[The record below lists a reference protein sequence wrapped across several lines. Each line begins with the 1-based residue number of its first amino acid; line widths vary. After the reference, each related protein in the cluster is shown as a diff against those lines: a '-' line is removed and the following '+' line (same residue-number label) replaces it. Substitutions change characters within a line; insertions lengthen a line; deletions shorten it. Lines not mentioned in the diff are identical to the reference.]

1 MKTEFT
7 FSYQQTGR
15 YFAQIA
21 DGMEDL
27 GAAEIAALGAG
38 DVHAVYR
45 GIHFSADK
53 AALYRINYESR
64 LISKILAPLMFC
76 PCRSDDELY
85 RQASKIPWAG
95 LFSVDETFAV
105 FSNVSH
111 SNITHSKYAAL
122 RLKDAIVDQFREQC
136 GKRPSVDTE
145 APDVW
150 LHVFI
155 QNNKATISLETAG
168 RALHRRGYRKAT
180 LAAPMNET
188 LAAAV
193 IRLTEWDGATPLHDP
208 MCGSG
213 TLLCE
218 ALMHHCRIPS
228 AFFRERFGFEY
239 LPDFDRSVW
248 GAVRKASDGRVRE
261 LPPGLISGGDV
272 AVRAV
277 ETTRGNLANL
287 PCGDRVGLRATDVR
301 EIESLENTTIV
312 CNPPAGVRIGAKEGM
327 GPFMKSFGDFLKQR
341 CKGST
346 AFIYFGDRQLV
357 KEIGLRTTWK
367 KPLKNGGLDG
377 RLVKIELY

>member
-1 MKTEFT
+1 VKTDFT
-7 FSYQQTGR
+7 YSYQETNR

-27 GAAEIAALGAG
+27 GAAELAELGAD

-45 GIHFSADK
+45 GIHFAADK
-53 AALYRINYESR
+53 ATLYRINYESR
-64 LISKILAPLMFC
+64 LVSKFLAPLMFC

-85 RQASKIPWAG
+85 EQGSKIPWVD
-95 LFSVDETFAV
+95 LFSADDTFAV

-122 RLKDAIVDQFREQC
+122 RLKDAIVDQFREER
-136 GKRPSVDTE
+136 GRRPNVETKT
-145 APDVW
+145 PDVW
-150 LHVFI
+150 IHVFV

-168 RALHRRGYRKAT
+168 GALHRRGYKEVT
-180 LAAPMNET
+180 LAAPMSET
-188 LAAAV
+188 LAAAI
-193 IRLTEWDGATPLHDP
+193 IRLTEWDGTTPLHDP

-228 AFFRERFGFEY
+228 AFFREHFGFEH

-248 GAVRKASDGRVRE
+248 GAVRKESDGRIRE
-261 LPPGLISGGDV
+261 LPPGLISGSDV
-272 AVRAV
+272 AAEAV
-277 ETTRGNLANL
+277 EASRSNLANL
-287 PCGDRVGLRATDVR
+287 PCGDRVALRVTDAR
-301 EIESLENTTIV
+301 EIKSLENATIV
-312 CNPPAGVRIGAKEGM
+312 CNPPAGIRIGAEEGI
-327 GPFMKSFGDFLKQR
+327 GPFIKSFGDFLKQR
-341 CKGST
+341 CTGST
-346 AFIYFGDRQLV
+346 AFIYLGDRQLV
-357 KEIGLRTTWK
+357 KQIGLRTSWK